1 MRLPAESDTCFMA
14 EIVEAIVS
22 SQRRLTDPLETSLV
36 ESGSENMSDEAE
48 EYVKWMDSFGHNRR
62 KYFESLGE
70 GAKPPVPSIEHPPKI
85 EQKPLPSHLKYA
97 YLGVESTLPVIISSS
112 LTAMEEEKL
121 LRVLRDHKQALGWSL
136 ADLKGIRPSMCM
148 HRILLEDGHKPSV
161 EAQKR
166 LNPKMKE
173 VVRKEVL
180 KWLDTGVIYP
190 ISDSAWVSPVQVVPK
205 KGGTTVIKTENNI
218 LLPSR
223 TVTGW
228 RICIDYRKLNKA
240 TRKDHFP
247 LPFLDQMLD
256 RLAGYEY
263 YCFLDGYSGY
273 NQIAIAPEDQEKTTF
288 TCPYGTFAF
297 RRMPFEL
304 CNAPG
309 TFQRCMMAI
318 FSDMVEKTIEI
329 FMDDFSIMGN
339 SFDNCLK
346 NLRAVLARCEETNL
360 VLNWEKCH
368 FMVQEGIVLGHRIS
382 ARGIEVDKAKIE
394 AIEKLPPPSS
404 VKGIRSF
411 LGHAGFY
418 MRFIKDFSHIAKPLS
433 NLLVQ
438 GIPFEFNSQCL
449 HAFTVLKDKLI
460 SAPIVVAPDWSF
472 PFELMCDASDYAIG
486 AVLGQKREKIFQVI
500 YYASRTFNDAQLN
513 YSTTEKELLAIVF
526 AFDKFRLY
534 LIGNK
539 VVVHTDH
546 SAIKYLMTKK
556 DAKPR
561 LIRWVLLLQEFDV
574 EIKDKKG
581 TENLVA
587 DHLSRLE
594 GARDDVPVNDE
605 FPDEK
610 LFAIENKREIPW
622 FAVYVNYLVAKVI
635 PPEFNYQKKKRF
647 FAHLKHY
654 YWEEPILCRHC
665 ADQVIRRCVPE
676 DEMHSILN
684 HCHTLPCGGHF
695 GGQRTAAKVL
705 QSGFNWPSLFK
716 DAHRFVSTCDK
727 CQRMGNISR
736 KDDPPMHPIL
746 EVELFDLWG
755 IDFMGPFP
763 ASYNNLYILLAVDY
777 VSKWVEAIPS
787 RTNDAKVVAQ
797 FLRSNIFSRFGT
809 PRALITDNG
818 THFCNKVIDK
828 VLQKYGVR
836 HRTSL
841 AYHPQS
847 NGQAEVS
854 NREIK
859 YILEKTVNSSRKDW
873 SKKMDDALWAYR
885 TTFKTPLGMSPF
897 RLVYGKACHL
907 RVELEH
913 RAYWATR
920 QLNMDSTLAGEKRL
934 LQLSELDEFR
944 NEAYE
949 NAYIY
954 KEKTKA
960 WHDKH
965 ITRKEFTAGQQVLL
979 FNSRLKLFPGK
990 LNSRW
995 FGPFTVTKVFS
1006 HGGAEVSHPEKGTF
1020 TVATQRLKPYYG
1032 GEFLAGK
1039 QIIPLTA
1046 ADEV

>member
-1 MRLPAESDTCFMA
+1 M
-14 EIVEAIVS
+14 
-22 SQRRLTDPLETSLV
+22 
-36 ESGSENMSDEAE
+36 
-48 EYVKWMDSFGHNRR
+48 
-62 KYFESLGE
+62 
-70 GAKPPVPSIEHPPKI
+70 
-85 EQKPLPSHLKYA
+85 
-97 YLGVESTLPVIISSS
+97 
-112 LTAMEEEKL
+112 
-121 LRVLRDHKQALGWSL
+121 
-136 ADLKGIRPSMCM
+136 
-148 HRILLEDGHKPSV
+148 
-161 EAQKR
+161 
-166 LNPKMKE
+166 
-173 VVRKEVL
+173 
-180 KWLDTGVIYP
+180 
-190 ISDSAWVSPVQVVPK
+190 
-205 KGGTTVIKTENNI
+205 
-218 LLPSR
+218 
-223 TVTGW
+223 
-228 RICIDYRKLNKA
+228 
-240 TRKDHFP
+240 
-247 LPFLDQMLD
+247 
-256 RLAGYEY
+256 
-263 YCFLDGYSGY
+263 
-273 NQIAIAPEDQEKTTF
+273 
-288 TCPYGTFAF
+288 
-297 RRMPFEL
+297 
-304 CNAPG
+304 
-309 TFQRCMMAI
+309 
-318 FSDMVEKTIEI
+318 
-329 FMDDFSIMGN
+329 
-339 SFDNCLK
+339 
-346 NLRAVLARCEETNL
+346 
-360 VLNWEKCH
+360 
-368 FMVQEGIVLGHRIS
+368 
-382 ARGIEVDKAKIE
+382 
-394 AIEKLPPPSS
+394 
-404 VKGIRSF
+404 
-411 LGHAGFY
+411 
-418 MRFIKDFSHIAKPLS
+418 
-433 NLLVQ
+433 
-438 GIPFEFNSQCL
+438 
-449 HAFTVLKDKLI
+449 
-460 SAPIVVAPDWSF
+460 
-472 PFELMCDASDYAIG
+472 
-486 AVLGQKREKIFQVI
+486 
-500 YYASRTFNDAQLN
+500 NDAQLN
-513 YSTTEKELLAIVF
+513 YAITEKELLAIVF
-526 AFDKFRLY
+526 AFDKFRPY

-594 GARDDVPVNDE
+594 GARDDIPLNDE

-610 LFAIENKREIPW
+610 LFAIEDKKAVPW
-622 FAVYVNYLVAKVI
+622 FADYVNYLVAKVI

-654 YWEEPILCRHC
+654 YWEEPILYRHC

-684 HCHTLPCGGHF
+684 HCHTLSCGGHF

-705 QSGFNWPSLFK
+705 QSGFYWPSLFK
-716 DAHRFVSTCDK
+716 YAHQFVSTCDK

-736 KDDPPMHPIL
+736 KDEPPMHPIL

-777 VSKWVEAIPS
+777 VSKWVEAIPT

-797 FLRSNIFSRFGT
+797 FLRSNIFSRFRT

-873 SKKMDDALWAYR
+873 AKKIDDTLWAYR
-885 TTFKTPLGMSPF
+885 TAFKTPLGMSPF

-907 RVELEH
+907 PVELEH

-920 QLNMDSTLAGEKRL
+920 QLNMDSILAGEKRL
-934 LQLSELDEFR
+934 LQLSELEEFR

-949 NAYIY
+949 NARIY

-990 LNSRW
+990 LKSRW
-995 FGPFTVTKVFS
+995 SGPFTITKVFP

-1032 GEFLAGK
+1032 GEVLANK
-1039 QIIPLTA
+1039 QVTPLTA
-1046 ADEV
+1046 VEAV

>member
-1 MRLPAESDTCFMA
+1 
-14 EIVEAIVS
+14 
-22 SQRRLTDPLETSLV
+22 
-36 ESGSENMSDEAE
+36 
-48 EYVKWMDSFGHNRR
+48 
-62 KYFESLGE
+62 
-70 GAKPPVPSIEHPPKI
+70 
-85 EQKPLPSHLKYA
+85 
-97 YLGVESTLPVIISSS
+97 
-112 LTAMEEEKL
+112 
-121 LRVLRDHKQALGWSL
+121 
-136 ADLKGIRPSMCM
+136 M

-161 EAQKR
+161 EAQRR
-166 LNPKMKE
+166 LNPTMKE

-205 KGGTTVIKTENNI
+205 KRGTTVIKTENNI

-256 RLAGYEY
+256 RLAGYQY

-273 NQIAIAPEDQEKTTF
+273 NQIAIAPEDHEKTTF

-297 RRMPFEL
+297 RRMPFGL

-329 FMDDFSIMGN
+329 FMDDFSVMGN
-339 SFDNCLK
+339 SFDNCLA

-382 ARGIEVDKAKIE
+382 ARGIEVDRAKIE
-394 AIEKLPPPSS
+394 ALEKLPPPSS

-418 MRFIKDFSHIAKPLS
+418 RRFIKDFSQIAKPLS

-438 GIPFEFNSQCL
+438 GIPFEFDSQCL
-449 HAFTVLKDKLI
+449 QAFTVLKDKLI

-500 YYASRTFNDAQLN
+500 YYASRTLNDAQLN
-513 YSTTEKELLAIVF
+513 YATTEKELLAIVF
-526 AFDKFRLY
+526 AFDKFRPY

-581 TENLVA
+581 TENLVS

-594 GARDDVPVNDE
+594 GTRDDVPVNDE

-610 LFAIENKREIPW
+610 LFAIEDKRAVPW
-622 FAVYVNYLVAKVI
+622 FADYVNYLVAKVI
-635 PPEFNYQKKKRF
+635 PAELNYQKKKRF

-654 YWEEPILCRHC
+654 YWEEPILYRHC

-676 DEMHSILN
+676 DEMHSILD

-705 QSGFNWPSLFK
+705 QSGFYWPSLFK
-716 DAHRFVSTCDK
+716 DAHQFVSTCDK

-736 KDDPPMHPIL
+736 KDEPPMHPIL
-746 EVELFDLWG
+746 QVELFDLWG

-777 VSKWVEAIPS
+777 VSKWVEAIPTH
-787 RTNDAKVVAQ
+787 TNDAKVVAQ
-797 FLRSNIFSRFGT
+797 LLRSNIFSRFGT

-828 VLQKYGVR
+828 VFAKVWGTTSYIPCISPIIKRASRGIQPRNQVHSREDSQQLQEG
-836 HRTSL
+836 
-841 AYHPQS
+841 
-847 NGQAEVS
+847 
-854 NREIK
+854 
-859 YILEKTVNSSRKDW
+859 
-873 SKKMDDALWAYR
+873 
-885 TTFKTPLGMSPF
+885 
-897 RLVYGKACHL
+897 LV
-907 RVELEH
+907 
-913 RAYWATR
+913 
-920 QLNMDSTLAGEKRL
+920 
-934 LQLSELDEFR
+934 
-944 NEAYE
+944 
-949 NAYIY
+949 
-954 KEKTKA
+954 
-960 WHDKH
+960 
-965 ITRKEFTAGQQVLL
+965 
-979 FNSRLKLFPGK
+979 
-990 LNSRW
+990 
-995 FGPFTVTKVFS
+995 
-1006 HGGAEVSHPEKGTF
+1006 
-1020 TVATQRLKPYYG
+1020 
-1032 GEFLAGK
+1032 
-1039 QIIPLTA
+1039 
-1046 ADEV
+1046 

>member
-1 MRLPAESDTCFMA
+1 MCINFNGYHSGGSSFLNVNDCWLKKKKKKES
-14 EIVEAIVS
+14 
-22 SQRRLTDPLETSLV
+22 
-36 ESGSENMSDEAE
+36 
-48 EYVKWMDSFGHNRR
+48 
-62 KYFESLGE
+62 
-70 GAKPPVPSIEHPPKI
+70 PSIWFRTPKPVRI
-85 EQKPLPSHLKYA
+85 RKSGRTGIG
-97 YLGVESTLPVIISSS
+97 GVT
-112 LTAMEEEKL
+112 
-121 LRVLRDHKQALGWSL
+121 
-136 ADLKGIRPSMCM
+136 
-148 HRILLEDGHKPSV
+148 
-161 EAQKR
+161 
-166 LNPKMKE
+166 
-173 VVRKEVL
+173 
-180 KWLDTGVIYP
+180 
-190 ISDSAWVSPVQVVPK
+190 
-205 KGGTTVIKTENNI
+205 
-218 LLPSR
+218 
-223 TVTGW
+223 
-228 RICIDYRKLNKA
+228 
-240 TRKDHFP
+240 
-247 LPFLDQMLD
+247 
-256 RLAGYEY
+256 
-263 YCFLDGYSGY
+263 
-273 NQIAIAPEDQEKTTF
+273 
-288 TCPYGTFAF
+288 
-297 RRMPFEL
+297 
-304 CNAPG
+304 
-309 TFQRCMMAI
+309 
-318 FSDMVEKTIEI
+318 
-329 FMDDFSIMGN
+329 GN
-339 SFDNCLK
+339 SFDNCLE
-346 NLRAVLARCEETNL
+346 NLRAVLTRCEETNL

-382 ARGIEVDKAKIE
+382 ARGIEVDQAKIE

-418 MRFIKDFSHIAKPLS
+418 RRFIKDFSQIAKPLS

-438 GIPFEFNSQCL
+438 GIPFEFDSQCL
-449 HAFTVLKDKLI
+449 KAFTVLKDKLI

-500 YYASRTFNDAQLN
+500 YYASRTLNDAQLN
-513 YSTTEKELLAIVF
+513 YATTEKELLAIVF
-526 AFDKFRLY
+526 AFDKFRPY

-546 SAIKYLMTKK
+546 SAFKYLMTKK

-594 GARDDVPVNDE
+594 GARDDIPVNDE

-610 LFAIENKREIPW
+610 LFAIEYKKVVPW
-622 FAVYVNYLVAKVI
+622 FADYVNYLVAKVI
-635 PPEFNYQKKKRF
+635 PPEFDYQKKKRF

-654 YWEEPILCRHC
+654 YWEEPILYRHC

-676 DEMHSILN
+676 DEMHSILD

-695 GGQRTAAKVL
+695 GGQRTTAKVL
-705 QSGFNWPSLFK
+705 QSGFYWPSLFK
-716 DAHRFVSTCDK
+716 DAHQFVSTCDK

-736 KDDPPMHPIL
+736 KHEPPMHPIL

-777 VSKWVEAIPS
+777 VSKWVEAIPT

-818 THFCNKVIDK
+818 THFCNKIIDK

-859 YILEKTVNSSRKDW
+859 YILEKTVHSSRKDW
-873 SKKMDDALWAYR
+873 SKKIDDALWAYR
-885 TTFKTPLGMSPF
+885 TAFKTPLGMSPF
-897 RLVYGKACHL
+897 RLVYGRACHL
-907 RVELEH
+907 PVELEH

-949 NAYIY
+949 NARIY

-979 FNSRLKLFPGK
+979 FNSRLKHFPGK
-990 LNSRW
+990 LKSRW
-995 FGPFTVTKVFS
+995 SGPFTVTKVFP

-1020 TVATQRLKPYYG
+1020 TVATQRLKSYYG
-1032 GEFLAGK
+1032 GEVLADK
-1039 QIIPLTA
+1039 QVIPLTA
-1046 ADEV
+1046 AEAV

>member
-1 MRLPAESDTCFMA
+1 M
-14 EIVEAIVS
+14 
-22 SQRRLTDPLETSLV
+22 
-36 ESGSENMSDEAE
+36 
-48 EYVKWMDSFGHNRR
+48 
-62 KYFESLGE
+62 
-70 GAKPPVPSIEHPPKI
+70 
-85 EQKPLPSHLKYA
+85 
-97 YLGVESTLPVIISSS
+97 
-112 LTAMEEEKL
+112 
-121 LRVLRDHKQALGWSL
+121 
-136 ADLKGIRPSMCM
+136 
-148 HRILLEDGHKPSV
+148 
-161 EAQKR
+161 
-166 LNPKMKE
+166 
-173 VVRKEVL
+173 
-180 KWLDTGVIYP
+180 
-190 ISDSAWVSPVQVVPK
+190 
-205 KGGTTVIKTENNI
+205 
-218 LLPSR
+218 
-223 TVTGW
+223 
-228 RICIDYRKLNKA
+228 
-240 TRKDHFP
+240 
-247 LPFLDQMLD
+247 
-256 RLAGYEY
+256 
-263 YCFLDGYSGY
+263 
-273 NQIAIAPEDQEKTTF
+273 
-288 TCPYGTFAF
+288 
-297 RRMPFEL
+297 
-304 CNAPG
+304 
-309 TFQRCMMAI
+309 
-318 FSDMVEKTIEI
+318 
-329 FMDDFSIMGN
+329 
-339 SFDNCLK
+339 
-346 NLRAVLARCEETNL
+346 
-360 VLNWEKCH
+360 
-368 FMVQEGIVLGHRIS
+368 
-382 ARGIEVDKAKIE
+382 
-394 AIEKLPPPSS
+394 
-404 VKGIRSF
+404 
-411 LGHAGFY
+411 
-418 MRFIKDFSHIAKPLS
+418 
-433 NLLVQ
+433 
-438 GIPFEFNSQCL
+438 
-449 HAFTVLKDKLI
+449 HAFSVLKDRLI

-500 YYASRTFNDAQLN
+500 YYASRTLNDAQLN
-513 YSTTEKELLAIVF
+513 YATTEKELLAIVF
-526 AFDKFRLY
+526 AFDKFRPY

-594 GARDDVPVNDE
+594 GTKDDVLVNDE

-610 LFAIENKREIPW
+610 LFAIEDKRAAPW
-622 FAVYVNYLVAKVI
+622 FADFVNYLVAKVI
-635 PPEFNYQKKKRF
+635 PPEFNYQQKKRF

-654 YWEEPILCRHC
+654 YWEEPILYRHC

-695 GGQRTAAKVL
+695 GGQKTAAKVL
-705 QSGFNWPSLFK
+705 QSGFYWPSLFK
-716 DAHRFVSTCDK
+716 DAHQFVSTCDK
-727 CQRMGNISR
+727 RQRMGNISR
-736 KDDPPMHPIL
+736 KDEPPMHPIL

-763 ASYNNLYILLAVDY
+763 ASYSNLYILLAIDY
-777 VSKWVEAIPS
+777 VSKWMEAIPT

-797 FLRSNIFSRFGT
+797 FLRNNIFSRFGT
-809 PRALITDNG
+809 PRALIIDNG

-873 SKKMDDALWAYR
+873 SNKIDDALWAYR
-885 TTFKTPLGMSPF
+885 TAFKTPLGMSPF
-897 RLVYGKACHL
+897 RLVYGKAFHL
-907 RVELEH
+907 PVELEH

-920 QLNMDSTLAGEKRL
+920 QVNMDSTLAGEKRL

-949 NAYIY
+949 NARIY

-990 LNSRW
+990 LKSRLS
-995 FGPFTVTKVFS
+995 GPFTVTKVFA
-1006 HGGAEVSHPEKGTF
+1006 HGGAEISHPEKGTF

-1032 GEFLAGK
+1032 GEFLADK